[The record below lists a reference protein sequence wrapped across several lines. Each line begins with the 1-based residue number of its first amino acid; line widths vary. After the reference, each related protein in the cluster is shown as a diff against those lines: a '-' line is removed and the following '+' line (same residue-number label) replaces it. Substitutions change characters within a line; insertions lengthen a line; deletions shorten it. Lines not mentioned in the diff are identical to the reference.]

1 MAALLV
7 AMSVMAILL
16 GAALPVWSTYARRE
30 KEAELIFRG
39 EQYARA
45 IALFQRKYANVNP
58 PTVDVLLKER
68 FLRKKYKDPITGEDF
83 ELVTPTTALP
93 GRDTPAQLQGRGSAN
108 AGRGRASGPSSASPR
123 TTGRSAA
130 DTRSRTTGGRGGTQ
144 AGATGGIMGVMSKST
159 EKSFRVYNGAE
170 HYNEWIFMPT
180 AASSRAG
187 APSGADAPGVS
198 APEPAGR
205 GRGRAGTPSRAGG
218 AGRGRTGTGRSS
230 GFAPSR

>member
-93 GRDTPAQLQGRGSAN
+93 GRETPAQLQGRGRAN
-108 AGRGRASGPSSASPR
+108 APR
-123 TTGRSAA
+123 TTARSSA
-130 DTRSRTTGGRGGTQ
+130 DTRSRTTGGRGGGTQ

-180 AASSRAG
+180 AASNRAG
-187 APSGADAPGVS
+187 APSGADTPGTA

-205 GRGRAGTPSRAGG
+205 GRGRAGTPSRVGG
-218 AGRGRTGTGRSS
+218 AGRGRTGSARDS
-230 GFAPSR
+230 GFGTSR